1 MKEEHLNVRNKVVA
15 FLPFLGLAFYRDWTT
30 LSFFDA
36 NLTYN
41 SPVNPYLTSTPYAFQ
56 EAGCCLALAY
66 FAARHLVGGR
76 ELDRRAVLAIATISA
91 IATAVLMVDL
101 HLVGLGVV
109 ARSAANAILGVGF
122 GVFLIAWGLVLSR
135 LDQRTIAWYVLIAL
149 VADRVVY
156 LAGTAFPQA
165 PLGLV
170 NLGLPLLTTIMWLKA
185 DSTTCEQGPHMITDR
200 ESLSRIPWF
209 LLIVMAACQAL
220 SALFS
225 GIVVHFVGGVESLT
239 VNTLMRI
246 ASGVAVA
253 GVILSWLY
261 RSPGELNGLWYEFVM
276 LIAAGILMFLAFNGN
291 HEVLA
296 ASVVIAGGYSFTCF
310 FMLLLPCMCSELKI
324 PATFF
329 LGMGNLLCYRIP
341 EFTGTMLGDSFGVSM
356 ELEGNGLPSV
366 LLAIVFLLFLVM
378 LWTLRQSTR
387 PVKTPKA
394 EKPFSSSTEEALDRI
409 SDRHGFTERER
420 EVALLTIRGRSA
432 PYISEELCLSQA
444 TIRTYQR
451 RIYQKMSIHGK
462 QELIDSVEAER
473 CAGEE
478 RA

>member
-1 MKEEHLNVRNKVVA
+1 
-15 FLPFLGLAFYRDWTT
+15 
-30 LSFFDA
+30 
-36 NLTYN
+36 
-41 SPVNPYLTSTPYAFQ
+41 
-56 EAGCCLALAY
+56 
-66 FAARHLVGGR
+66 
-76 ELDRRAVLAIATISA
+76 
-91 IATAVLMVDL
+91 
-101 HLVGLGVV
+101 
-109 ARSAANAILGVGF
+109 
-122 GVFLIAWGLVLSR
+122 
-135 LDQRTIAWYVLIAL
+135 
-149 VADRVVY
+149 
-156 LAGTAFPQA
+156 
-165 PLGLV
+165 
-170 NLGLPLLTTIMWLKA
+170 
-185 DSTTCEQGPHMITDR
+185 
-200 ESLSRIPWF
+200 
-209 LLIVMAACQAL
+209 
-220 SALFS
+220 
-225 GIVVHFVGGVESLT
+225 
-239 VNTLMRI
+239 
-246 ASGVAVA
+246 
-253 GVILSWLY
+253 
-261 RSPGELNGLWYEFVM
+261 
-276 LIAAGILMFLAFNGN
+276 
-291 HEVLA
+291 
-296 ASVVIAGGYSFTCF
+296 
-310 FMLLLPCMCSELKI
+310 MLLLPCMCSELKI

>member
-149 VADRVVY
+149 
-156 LAGTAFPQA
+156 
-165 PLGLV
+165 
-170 NLGLPLLTTIMWLKA
+170 TTIMWLKA

-209 LLIVMAACQAL
+209 LLIVMAACRAL

-239 VNTLMRI
+239 VNTLMQI

>member
-1 MKEEHLNVRNKVVA
+1 MNIRDKVIA

-41 SPVNPYLTSTPYAFQ
+41 SPVDPYLTSTPYAFQ
-56 EAGCCLALAY
+56 GAGCCLALAF
-66 FAARHLVGGR
+66 FAARHLIGGR
-76 ELDRRAVLAIATISA
+76 GLDRRTVLVIATVSG
-91 IATAVLMVDL
+91 IATAVLMADL

-109 ARSAANAILGVGF
+109 ARSVANAILGVGF

-149 VADRVVY
+149 VVDRAVY
-156 LAGTAFPQA
+156 LAGTALPQV

-170 NLGLPLLTTIMWLKA
+170 NLALPLLTTILWLKA
-185 DSTTCEQGPHMITDR
+185 DKSTSGQSPHEIIDKD
-200 ESLSRIPWF
+200 SLGHIPWF

-220 SALFS
+220 CALFS
-225 GIVVHFVGGVESLT
+225 GLVVHFVGGVESLT
-239 VNTLMRI
+239 INTIMQI
-246 ASGVAVA
+246 VSGLAVA
-253 GVILSWLY
+253 GVILSWLF
-261 RSPGELNGLWYEFVM
+261 RNPGELNSLWYEFVI
-276 LIAAGILMFLAFNGN
+276 LIAVGILMFLAFNGN
-291 HEVLA
+291 HEALT

-329 LGMGNLLCYRIP
+329 LGMGNLLCYRVP
-341 EFTGTMLGDSFGVSM
+341 EFAGTMLGDSFGVSM
-356 ELEGNGLPSV
+356 GLDWDKLLSA

-378 LWTLRQSTR
+378 LWALRQSTR
-387 PVKTPKA
+387 PAKAPKA
-394 EKPFSSSTEEALDRI
+394 EKPFSSSTEEALNRV

-462 QELIDSVEAER
+462 QELINSVEAER
-473 CAGEE
+473 RAGEKRE
-478 RA
+478 

>member
-1 MKEEHLNVRNKVVA
+1 
-15 FLPFLGLAFYRDWTT
+15 
-30 LSFFDA
+30 
-36 NLTYN
+36 
-41 SPVNPYLTSTPYAFQ
+41 
-56 EAGCCLALAY
+56 
-66 FAARHLVGGR
+66 
-76 ELDRRAVLAIATISA
+76 
-91 IATAVLMVDL
+91 
-101 HLVGLGVV
+101 
-109 ARSAANAILGVGF
+109 
-122 GVFLIAWGLVLSR
+122 
-135 LDQRTIAWYVLIAL
+135 
-149 VADRVVY
+149 
-156 LAGTAFPQA
+156 
-165 PLGLV
+165 
-170 NLGLPLLTTIMWLKA
+170 
-185 DSTTCEQGPHMITDR
+185 MITDR

-239 VNTLMRI
+239 VNTLMQI

-378 LWTLRQSTR
+378 LWILRQSTR

-473 CAGEE
+473 YAGEE

>member
-1 MKEEHLNVRNKVVA
+1 MKENHLNVRNKVVA

-66 FAARHLVGGR
+66 FAARHLIGGR

-109 ARSAANAILGVGF
+109 AHSAANAILGVGF

-185 DSTTCEQGPHMITDR
+185 DSATCEQSPHMITDR

-239 VNTLMRI
+239 VNTLMQI
-246 ASGVAVA
+246 ASGV
-253 GVILSWLY
+253 
-261 RSPGELNGLWYEFVM
+261 
-276 LIAAGILMFLAFNGN
+276 AGILMFLAFNGN